1 MGQNKEKKDQLTG
14 LEDNFC
20 SPDKSKLLF
29 PKPGNYDKLTENGT
43 INLVSICFIFF
54 HFSIFQNFIFSYLL
68 ISFPQ
73 HFVVGSTFLPSLS
86 VSWLIAGIELFRP
99 PRGTR
104 NSVIVVIVVV
114 VLYLHLKLISGLVFI
129 FSSWAVFFTWNPI
142 ITTQRYFLFMQA
154 NVGERGGLGTA

>member
-1 MGQNKEKKDQLTG
+1 MSVLQDCEVDLDVG
-14 LEDNFC
+14 
-20 SPDKSKLLF
+20 
-29 PKPGNYDKLTENGT
+29 
-43 INLVSICFIFF
+43 VSAF
-54 HFSIFQNFIFSYLL
+54 
-68 ISFPQ
+68 FPQ

-104 NSVIVVIVVV
+104 NSVIVVIVVIV

-142 ITTQRYFLFMQA
+142 ITTQRIFFLCKPTLG
-154 NVGERGGLGTA
+154 NVEGLGLHR